1 MVARRTKKKPAKG
14 KSKKKKSTK
23 LRLNLEVDTSD
34 WETGGWPADLEETLN
49 VTCDDGNASVTFE
62 VDGKLW
68 EQAARKIAKE
78 AIEVFFDGMYVELT
92 KNGVRLLTDMDDVV
106 LIPFSKISCAVNK
119 EDRDDLVRAL
129 NAQSYD
135 DDGNY
140 EPYSMGELMAG
151 VANRKS

>member
-14 KSKKKKSTK
+14 KNKKKKSAK
-23 LRLNLEVDTSD
+23 LRLRLEVDTSE
-34 WETGGWPADLEETLN
+34 WETGDWPDDLEEALN
-49 VTCDDGNASVTFE
+49 VTVDEAPASVTFE
-62 VDGKLW
+62 IDSERW
-68 EQAARKIAKE
+68 ERAAQKIARE
-78 AIEVFFDGMYVELT
+78 AIEVFFDVGMYVELT
-92 KNGVRLLTDMDDVV
+92 KNGVRLLTDMDDVI

-140 EPYSMGELMAG
+140 EPHSMGELMAG
-151 VANRKS
+151 CGE